1 MAGNIYQQFLCL
13 LPRRPRQ
20 VATVIAM
27 EGDVATVQLP
37 GGGLLTVVGAG
48 AVGDQVF
55 VRDGVIEG
63 EAPAMTPVQI
73 EI

>member
-1 MAGNIYQQFLCL
+1 MAGNIYQQFFKL
-13 LPRRPRQ
+13 LPRRSRQ
-20 VATVIAM
+20 VGTIVAM
-27 EGDVATVQLP
+27 EGDVAAVELP
-37 GGGLLTVVGAG
+37 GGGLLTVVGVG

-63 EAPAMTPVQI
+63 QAPAMTPVVI